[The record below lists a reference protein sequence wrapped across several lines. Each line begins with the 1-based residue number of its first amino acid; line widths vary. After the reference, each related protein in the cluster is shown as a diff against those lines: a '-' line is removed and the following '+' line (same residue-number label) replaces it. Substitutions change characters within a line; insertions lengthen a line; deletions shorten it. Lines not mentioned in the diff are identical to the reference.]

1 MNKST
6 LGLFAVFVLVVGV
19 LAHSAGD
26 AFAISYK
33 NETSS
38 AQKKIQDDKMKAS
51 EKRQKVD
58 TPKASEKSI
67 GKTQKAVKHKTTTIK
82 KQRLAQGIKP

>member
-6 LGLFAVFVLVVGV
+6 LGLLAVFVLAAGV
-19 LAHSAGD
+19 LAHSGE

-38 AQKKIQDDKMKAS
+38 TDKKMEDDKMKAS
-51 EKRQKVD
+51 EKRQKDD
-58 TPKASEKSI
+58 TTKKSDNKSI
-67 GKTQKAVKHKTTTIK
+67 GKTQKAMKHKATTIK

>member
-6 LGLFAVFVLVVGV
+6 LGLLAVFVLVAGV
-19 LAHSAGD
+19 LAHSGE

-38 AQKKIQDDKMKAS
+38 TQKKMEDDKMKAS
-51 EKRQKVD
+51 EKRQKD
-58 TPKASEKSI
+58 DIQKKSEKSV
-67 GKTQKAVKHKTTTIK
+67 GKTQIAVKHKATTIK
-82 KQRLAQGIKP
+82 KQRLAAGIKR